1 MQVYDVSTNGLMA
14 VGGLMKR
21 SMNALIGES
30 IGETIGKTS
39 DQAEGLR
46 RVAEPKQVKIIA
58 VSSGKGGV
66 GKTNVS
72 VNLAI
77 SMAKQGKEVMLLDA
91 DLGLANVDVLLG
103 LNTEYNLSH
112 VMRGEKTLEEIIV
125 EGPANIKVIPAST
138 GISDM
143 ANLRPEEQM
152 GLINAFSDLSDM
164 VDVLIIDTGAG
175 ISDSVIGFCG
185 ASQDV
190 VVVVHDEPA
199 SITDAYAFIK
209 VMSRKHK
216 VNRFHI
222 LANMTHGAREGQELF
237 IKLSK
242 ATDRFLD
249 VVLSFLGAIP
259 FDTKLRKAIQHQRA
273 VVDAFPH
280 SPASLAFKRITKQIN
295 NWPQRHRTDGQ
306 LKFFV
311 ERMIR
316 SDMMHSEMLPSMH
329 QFSSLPHSML
339 PQEVS

>member
-1 MQVYDVSTNGLMA
+1 MQVSDISM
-14 VGGLMKR
+14 GGFMER
-21 SMNALIGES
+21 SMNGMMSGAMNQV
-30 IGETIGKTS
+30 T

-46 RVAEPKQVKIIA
+46 RVVEPKQVKIIA

-77 SMAKQGKEVMLLDA
+77 SMAKQGQEVMLLDA

-112 VMRGEKTLEEIIV
+112 VMRGERTLEEIIV
-125 EGPANIKVIPAST
+125 EGPANVKVIPAST
-138 GISDM
+138 GISEM
-143 ANLRPEEQM
+143 ANLQPAEQM
-152 GLINAFSDLSDM
+152 GLINAFSELSNM
-164 VDVLIIDTGAG
+164 FDVLIIDTGAG
-175 ISDSVIGFCG
+175 ISDSVISFCG

-222 LANMTHGAREGQELF
+222 LANMTHGVREGQELF
-237 IKLSK
+237 VKLSK

-249 VVLSFLGAIP
+249 VVLSFLGSIP
-259 FDTKLRKAIQHQRA
+259 FDSKLRKAIQHQRA

-295 NWPQRHRTDGQ
+295 NWPLKYQTDGQ

-311 ERMIR
+311 ERMIQSNMYQSNMLQSNMFQ
-316 SDMMHSEMLPSMH
+316 SDILQSTMI
-329 QFSSLPHSML
+329 PHSMS